1 MGLMKDRQLSSE
13 EKLLRLIR
21 KKNQQEASTSSSAGF
36 DATVKPG
43 REQALP
49 SRKAVDSLGFVIR
62 ILMGLSAVL
71 SVFILVKY
79 GTAIFQEIKIPAVV
93 IDPDFAGQVSPET
106 SSKPLGE
113 AVDLS
118 VPAFESYRP
127 AMEGRDIFQAPWE
140 RPVVETIPPGNLA
153 SGLGQQLKLVGILL
167 DNDPKAIIED
177 VTTKQTFFLS
187 SGERIRDAVVEEIR
201 EDKVILGLAQE
212 KIELVP

>member
-1 MGLMKDRQLSSE
+1 MKERQLSSE

-21 KKNQQEASTSSSAGF
+21 KKNQQGVSTSSPPAL

-43 REQALP
+43 QGQALP
-49 SRKAVDSLGFVIR
+49 LKKTVDYLRLAIR
-62 ILMGLSAVL
+62 ILMGLSVVF

-79 GTAIFQEIKIPAVV
+79 GRAIFQEIKVPAVV
-93 IDPDFAGQVSPET
+93 VDPDPDGQVSPET
-106 SSKPLGE
+106 SSEPIEE

-140 RPVVETIPPGNLA
+140 KPVVETAA
-153 SGLGQQLKLVGILL
+153 SGDSASELIQQLKLVGILL

-177 VTTKQTFFLS
+177 LTTQQTFFLS
-187 SGERIRDAVVEEIR
+187 SGEKIRDAVVEEIR